1 MLRTRAPLTL
11 LRRTQ
16 QAAGIRSGAGL
27 CVRASSHHAA
37 GADVFTPTD
46 QFMHRHM
53 GSQGEDRQAMLTKL
67 GFKDME
73 SLIDATLPPQIRLSK
88 KLSLDAPLSETE
100 ALASLKRIMSKNRVL
115 KSFIGAGYYETIVPG
130 VIQRNVLENPGWYTA
145 YTPYQAEIAQGRLQS
160 LLNFQTMVT
169 DLTGMALSNASLLD
183 EATAAAEAM
192 AMTFSLCNQKRSKFF
207 VDARC
212 HPQTIALTQTRGK
225 ALGMT
230 VVVGEAASAKLDAS
244 FCGAMVQ
251 YPDTYGGLHDW
262 SAFVA
267 AAHAHEIL
275 TVACTD
281 LLASVC
287 IKPVGEVGFDIAV
300 GSAQRFGVPMG
311 FGGPHAA
318 FLATTQAYSRKVRAG
333 GFWLSTLPPPAH
345 ALAWIHESSAPR
357 LSTPP
362 SHTLSHSSPLPPPPS
377 PPPQMP
383 GSIIGVSV
391 DSRGKPALRWAVR
404 AWVHGSIFEH
414 V

>member
-1 MLRTRAPLTL
+1 MLRNGAPLTL
-11 LRRTQ
+11 VRRAQ
-16 QAAGIRSGAGL
+16 KGQAALGIRPFAGQFL
-27 CVRASSHHAA
+27 RASSHAA
-37 GADVFTPTD
+37 GADVFTATD
-46 QFMHRHM
+46 QFLHRHM

-100 ALASLKRIMSKNRVL
+100 ALASLKRIMSKNKVL

-192 AMTFSLCNQKRSKFF
+192 AMTFSLCSQKRSKFF

-230 VVVGEAASAKLDAS
+230 VIVGDAASAALDATY
-244 FCGAMVQ
+244 CGAMVQ

-287 IKPVGEVGFDIAV
+287 VKPVGEVGFDIAV

-318 FLATTQAYSRKVRAG
+318 FLATTQAYSRK
-333 GFWLSTLPPPAH
+333 
-345 ALAWIHESSAPR
+345 
-357 LSTPP
+357 
-362 SHTLSHSSPLPPPPS
+362 
-377 PPPQMP
+377 MP
-383 GSIIGVSV
+383 GRIIGVSV
-391 DSRGKPALRWAVR
+391 DSRGKPALRCVACRWGLFLFFCLLFFLLSFVVVLLFLLVFSVFLSFQHIHPLFSSTTSYKHA
-404 AWVHGSIFEH
+404 IFPSNALT
-414 V
+414 